1 MQMDGICYRKKW
13 AKSGV
18 FPRAAGLHFSPAVSL
33 PARRQERRRSILHF
47 SAYPS
52 DLGASALSLSAGR
65 QVFRTNT
72 LSKRWGEQRYRR
84 DAEYIEIRREERHH
98 SDRLA
103 QPGVKSASGAR
114 GVVLAAFHGLRHH
127 ALIFRQDFAPKPR
140 GNVGIG
146 RFLRRRPALLDR
158 LFQAR

>member
-1 MQMDGICYRKKW
+1 MDGICYRKRW

-18 FPRAAGLHFSPAVSL
+18 FPRPTGLHFSPAVSL

-47 SAYPS
+47 SAYLS
-52 DLGASALSLSAGR
+52 ALGASALSLPAGR
-65 QVFRTNT
+65 QVFRTDT
-72 LSKRWGEQRYRR
+72 PSKRWGEQRYRR
-84 DAEYIEIRREERHH
+84 DAEYTEIRREKRQH

-103 QPGVKSASGAR
+103 QSGVKLASDAVC
-114 GVVLAAFHGLRHH
+114 VVFAALHGLRHH
-127 ALIFRQDFAPKPR
+127 ALVFRQHFAPKPR
-140 GNVGIG
+140 GKVGIG